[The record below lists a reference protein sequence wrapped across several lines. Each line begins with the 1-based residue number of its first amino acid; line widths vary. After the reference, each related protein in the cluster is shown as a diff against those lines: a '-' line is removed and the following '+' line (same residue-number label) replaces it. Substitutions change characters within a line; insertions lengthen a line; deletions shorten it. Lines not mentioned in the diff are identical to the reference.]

1 MQKEKNKRMYTTL
14 DIAEQYGID
23 EKVIKTYLIDSKI
36 PLLNDSGISEK
47 YFQTVLAFI
56 EKTDNRIEKRLEK
69 AQATFKYNSDKNK
82 VSIFQDDAISFLE
95 KLPSN
100 SVDLIV
106 TDPAYSGMNNKLQ
119 LGKGRIV
126 GKYSEKGQENGKW
139 FGEFEDS
146 EENYTKFLT
155 ECQRV
160 LKKSTGH
167 IYIMFDSYSLLSLG
181 NIVRKHFDVKNLIT
195 WDKVNIGMG
204 HYYRRRHEYILFATN
219 GNTRKIRNQRFPD
232 VWRFKRIHSSD
243 YPTQKPVE
251 VFQAMIFAS
260 AEKGFTVCDP
270 FLGSASSAIAAIKNN
285 CNFIG
290 CDISD
295 KSIEISTS
303 RISKFIT
310 KGVDELQKASMSVEE
325 NIFWE

>member
-1 MQKEKNKRMYTTL
+1 MYYTQDL
-14 DIAEQYGID
+14 AIKYGIEED
-23 EKVIKTYLIDSKI
+23 ILTSFIVENNI
-36 PLLNDSGISEK
+36 PISQDFEISEK
-47 YFQTVLAFI
+47 AFQAILPFI
-56 EKTDNRIEKRLEK
+56 ESTENRIEKKLKKSE
-69 AQATFKYNSDKNK
+69 ATFKYNSDSYK
-82 VSIFQDDAISFLE
+82 VSIYQDDAISFLE

-100 SVDLIV
+100 SIDLIV

-126 GKYSEKGQENGKW
+126 GKYSDKGQENGKW

-146 EENYTKFLT
+146 EENYTKFLS
-155 ECQRV
+155 ECKRV
-160 LKKSTGH
+160 LKQSTGH

-181 NIVRKHFDVKNLIT
+181 NVVRNYFEVKNLIT

-204 HYYRRRHEYILFATN
+204 HYFRRRHEYIIFATN
-219 GNTRKIRNQRFPD
+219 GNTRKILNRKFPD
-232 VWRFKRIHSSD
+232 VWRFKRVHSSD

-251 VFQAMIFAS
+251 VFQAMIHAS
-260 AEKGFTVCDP
+260 AEKGFTICDP

-295 KSIEISTS
+295 KSIEISIS
-303 RISKFIT
+303 RVSEFISTGIDK
-310 KGVDELQKASMSVEE
+310 LQKNSMAVEE

>member
-1 MQKEKNKRMYTTL
+1 MYKTQDL
-14 DIAEQYGID
+14 AQEYGI
-23 EKVIKTYLIDSKI
+23 EEGVLTSYLIKNNI
-36 PLLNDSGISEK
+36 PIAHDGVVNQK
-47 YFQTVLAFI
+47 YFQTILSFI
-56 EKTDNRIEKRLEK
+56 ENIDYRIENKLKK
-69 AQATFKYNSDKNK
+69 AEVFFKYNENINK
-82 VSIFQDDAISFLE
+82 LSIYQDDAISFLE

-106 TDPAYSGMNNKLQ
+106 TDPAYSGMNNKLK

-126 GKYSEKGQENGKW
+126 GKYSEKGKENGKW

-146 EENYTKFLT
+146 EQNYIKFLS
-155 ECQRV
+155 ECKRV

-181 NIVRKHFDVKNLIT
+181 NIVRNYFEVKNLIT

-204 HYYRRRHEYILFATN
+204 HYFRRRHEYIIFGTN
-219 GNTRKIRNQRFPD
+219 DNTRKIKNRKMPD
-232 VWRFKRIHSSD
+232 VWRFKRIHNSN

-251 VFQAMIFAS
+251 VFQAMIYAS
-260 AEKGFTVCDP
+260 AQKDFMICDP

-290 CDISD
+290 CDISE
-295 KSIEISTS
+295 KSIEISTT
-303 RISKFIT
+303 RITEFI
-310 KGVDELQKASMSVEE
+310 KNGRDILQPNSTSIDE